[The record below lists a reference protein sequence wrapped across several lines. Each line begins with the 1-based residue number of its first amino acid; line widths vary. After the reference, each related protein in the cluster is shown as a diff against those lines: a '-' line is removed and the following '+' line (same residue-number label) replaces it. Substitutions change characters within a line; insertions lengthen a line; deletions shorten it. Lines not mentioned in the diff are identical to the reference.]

1 LSFRFTQYGLP
12 YYLHLGI
19 SYIGLFILVI
29 LNSFTY
35 EKHLY
40 QDFIIWSIFLLISIL
55 GIIAGVTPQKCL
67 KGHRKNQTVTASVN
81 ESMIFLGHHPICD
94 NFSSHVIKFGN
105 EIFCG
110 GCSGLVTGAII
121 SIFGSILYLLLG
133 LNFGISSSILFW
145 TGFSSV
151 FIGLLQHRLS
161 FNNSY
166 LHFFLNLI
174 FVLGTFFLLTGIDL
188 QNGGFFSELYL
199 LSLSIYWILT
209 RITLSKIEHDKICSS
224 CDLKCEIRSTSV

>member
-1 LSFRFTQYGLP
+1 MSFRFSQYSLP

-35 EKHLY
+35 ENFLY
-40 QDFIIWSIFLLISIL
+40 QDFIIWPIFLLISIV
-55 GIIAGVTPQKCL
+55 GIIVGVVPQRCL
-67 KGHRKNQTVTASVN
+67 KVHRKNQSVTASVN
-81 ESMIFLGHHPICD
+81 VSMIFLGHHPICD
-94 NFSSHVIKFGN
+94 NFSSHVIKLGN

-121 SIFGSILYLLLG
+121 SIFGSIFYLLIG
-133 LNFGISSSILFW
+133 RNIGNCSSVLFW

-161 FNNSY
+161 FKNNFV
-166 LHFFLNLI
+166 HFFLNLM
-174 FVLGTFFLLTGIDL
+174 FVLGTFFLLIGIDL
-188 QNGGFFSELYL
+188 QNGGFFPELYL
-199 LSLSIYWILT
+199 LMLSIYWIIT

-224 CDLKCEIRSTSV
+224 CSLDCEIRGASV